1 MSSSKATYNVV
12 MANLFTIRQAT
23 QYMCFLLIWCCIAA
37 AGESAWP
44 AEPLPAVPDLAAD
57 VLSYLDEPDGMKAEA
72 VLQQL
77 LANPEATIDQA
88 SRVIQT
94 GRTYQ
99 AMPVGTMAEEQILV
113 RERTYHYAL
122 SVPLAYQPGRGY
134 GLVVCLHGA
143 GFSGDAY
150 LERWQSR
157 LGDDYLLVCPTYP
170 SGAWFTRQA
179 EDLVLAVIERVQAQY
194 HVDPDRVFL
203 TGMSNGGIGT
213 WLIGMHHAQRFA
225 GLAPMASGL
234 DSVLLPF
241 LANLRT
247 TPVYI
252 IHGAKDQV
260 MPVELSRTI
269 SRELAAIGYPHI
281 YREHEREHPMAGGHF
296 FPREELPDLVTWF
309 NAQHR
314 NPLPTSLTVI
324 REASHF
330 QPFGWVR
337 IDATDPIAAF
347 ADDLV
352 SKRDELTRKKRYARL
367 DASVTAS
374 NRIEVETGLVQRYTL
389 FLNDQ
394 LVDVSKPVTVV
405 TNKHVSFE
413 GMVTPT
419 VETLLRQARAR
430 KDPRQLFTVQLAIQ
444 VSNPAP

>member
-1 MSSSKATYNVV
+1 MWWSKATYNGV
-12 MANLFTIRQAT
+12 MTKPFTIRR
-23 QYMCFLLIWCCIAA
+23 YLCLLLACCALA
-37 AGESAWP
+37 AGGEPVRS
-44 AEPLPAVPDLAAD
+44 AEPQPPVSDPTGD
-57 VLSYLDEPDGMKAEA
+57 VLSYLDEPDSAKADA
-72 VLQQL
+72 TLQRL
-77 LANPEATIDQA
+77 LANPEVTIDHV
-88 SRVIQT
+88 SRAIQT
-94 GRTYQ
+94 GRAYQ
-99 AMPVGTMAEEQILV
+99 ALPVGTMEEEQISV
-113 RERTYHYAL
+113 RGRPFHYAL
-122 SVPLAYQPGRGY
+122 SVPVTYQPGKGY

-150 LERWQSR
+150 LERWQNR
-157 LGDDYLLVCPTYP
+157 LGDDYILVCPTYP

-225 GLAPMASGL
+225 GIAPMASGL
-234 DSVLLPF
+234 DDVLMPF

-296 FPREELPDLVTWF
+296 FPREELPDLVAWF
-309 NAQHR
+309 NARHR
-314 NPLPTSLTVI
+314 NPLPTTLTVV

-367 DASVTAS
+367 DVSVTAP

-394 LVDVSKPVTVV
+394 LVDVAKPVTVV
-405 TNKHVSFE
+405 TNHQVSFE
-413 GMVTPT
+413 GMVTPS

-430 KDPRQLFTVQLAIQ
+430 KDPRQLFTVQLPIQ
-444 VSNPAP
+444 VSKPAP